1 MLFDYSPIG
10 VRHLALPT
18 APKILFAQAQERG
31 WLRVY
36 ETHPL
41 GAFRKLSIVDEFL
54 KLTRRCSSLRA
65 LGSGPQ
71 LVVYRK
77 ERNY

>member
-41 GAFRKLSIVDEFL
+41 GAFRKLSFVDEFL
-54 KLTRRCSSLRA
+54 KLTGPCSGLPA
-65 LGSGPQ
+65 PGAGQ
-71 LVVYRK
+71 LLAV
-77 ERNY
+77 